1 MIVFAA
7 WGPDPTSA
15 DPVTG
20 TVEPFPPPQLW
31 FDIKRARTINLHRQ
45 HRLQGEKLRVLLEL
59 LNQIGLA
66 ELLIQL

>member
-20 TVEPFPPPQLW
+20 TVEPFHPE
-31 FDIKRARTINLHRQ
+31 FDIKRARTINLH
-45 HRLQGEKLRVLLEL
+45 HEHSLHDEKQSVL
-59 LNQIGLA
+59 
-66 ELLIQL
+66 

>member
-20 TVEPFPPPQLW
+20 TVEPFHPES
-31 FDIKRARTINLHRQ
+31 DIKTARTINLH
-45 HRLQGEKLRVLLEL
+45 HEHGLHDEKQGAYCRNSSITV
-59 LNQIGLA
+59 A
-66 ELLIQL
+66 FV